1 MQNEPIIQIGVSVA
15 QAFLE
20 VLDGKPVTQVIPNG
34 RDVRG
39 LANQLEHII
48 ANAIQASQ
56 EKPKAAEAKPAPKA
70 KA

>member
-1 MQNEPIIQIGVSVA
+1 MQNEPVIQIGVSVA

-39 LANQLEHII
+39 LANQLEH
-48 ANAIQASQ
+48 
-56 EKPKAAEAKPAPKA
+56 
-70 KA
+70 

>member
-56 EKPKAAEAKPAPKA
+56 ENPKAAEAKPAPKA